1 MVGRVLG
8 GAGPANRVGLTG
20 RVVLTDRTLAVHAL
34 ARTARVVS
42 DLHRAELQGAL
53 DRGTAWLVERVENGS
68 WSEASPIGFY
78 FAKLWYYEKIY
89 PLAFTVAAL
98 RFSAGSRRLASSASS
113 ETRRLPYSVSVSDA
127 RSTARR

>member
-1 MVGRVLG
+1 KGAAFVTKRQRGAVSGAISRGTQWLLDAQDTEGGWGGCVGALASVEET
-8 GAGPANRVGLTG
+8 A
-20 RVVLTDRTLAVHAL
+20 LAVHAL

-78 FAKLWYYEKIY
+78 FAKLWYYEK
-89 PLAFTVAAL
+89 
-98 RFSAGSRRLASSASS
+98 
-113 ETRRLPYSVSVSDA
+113 
-127 RSTARR
+127 